1 MAHDEEDRRRFWSQP
16 TPLRSVDEGEQDA
29 TMRHLRDRAE
39 GQLVARQLAL
49 QMQAGKDR
57 SHYGDADAARRY
69 LDLVR
74 ALRQAGQITF
84 AEYVLQVG
92 SRIEMV
98 SDHRWTEGAYSADL
112 CPIDE
117 AMQQITQAHGLSD
130 DQYWAREDE
139 PPDYRKLSDAYS
151 ACLDLKLIEVMREF
165 GETELADL
173 RQQHPDRYDALREE
187 GRRSV
192 FEKDNRHTAL
202 ATLIAHYESEAET
215 AGAAGAYLSGCLMWG
230 AAVEGRLLLWCLKAA
245 VVAEQARQSL
255 PAKARPRKPDPLD
268 WTLDNL
274 VQVAR
279 AAGWIG
285 VLEDDDFIF
294 PVEALLRN
302 LRQTR
307 NLIHPG
313 RSLREEPHLRRD
325 KAAFDDAR
333 AAYAAL
339 LMNEAAHAPALLDDM
354 TSSKLV

>member
-1 MAHDEEDRRRFWSQP
+1 MAVDEKDRRRFWSRP
-16 TPLRSVDEGEQDA
+16 TPLRSVDEGERDA

-39 GQLVARQLAL
+39 GQLVAHQLAL
-49 QMQAGKDR
+49 QMQGKER

-112 CPIDE
+112 GPIDA
-117 AMQQITQAHGLSD
+117 AMQRVTRAHGLSD
-130 DQYWAREDE
+130 DQYWASEDE
-139 PPDYRKLSDAYS
+139 PPEYRELSEAYS

-165 GETELADL
+165 GEAELADL
-173 RQQHPDRYDALREE
+173 REQHPDRYDALREE

-192 FEKDNRHTAL
+192 FEKDNCHAAL

-230 AAVEGRLLLWCLKAA
+230 AAVEGRLLLWCLRAP
-245 VVAEQARQSL
+245 VVAEEARQSL
-255 PAKARPRKPDPLD
+255 PAKERPRKPDPVE

-274 VQVAR
+274 VHVAR
-279 AAGWIG
+279 EAGWIG
-285 VLEDDDFIF
+285 VLEDDDFVF
-294 PVEALLRN
+294 SVEGLLRN

-313 RSLREEPHLRRD
+313 RSLREAPHLRRD

-339 LMNEAAHAPALLDDM
+339 LMNEVAHAPAAPDDPAS
-354 TSSKLV
+354 TRA

>member
-1 MAHDEEDRRRFWSQP
+1 MVDDEADRRRFWSKP
-16 TPLRSVDEGEQDA
+16 RPLSSIDDGEREA

-39 GQLVARQLAL
+39 GQLVARELAL
-49 QMQAGKDR
+49 QMQTGKDR
-57 SHYGDADAARRY
+57 SHYGDSDAARRY

-92 SRIEMV
+92 SRMEMV
-98 SDHRWTEGAYSADL
+98 SDHRWTEGVYSADL
-112 CPIDE
+112 APIDE
-117 AMQQITQAHGLSD
+117 AMQRVTQAQGLSD

-139 PPDYRKLSDAYS
+139 PPDYRELSDAYS

-165 GETELADL
+165 GENELADL
-173 RQQHPDRYDALREE
+173 REQHPDRYDALREE

-192 FEKDNRHTAL
+192 FEKDNHHTAL
-202 ATLIAHYESEAET
+202 STLIDHYESEAEA
-215 AGAAGAYLSGCLMWG
+215 AGGAGAYLAGCLMWG
-230 AAVEGRLLLWCLKAA
+230 AAVEGRLLLWCLRAPGAA
-245 VVAEQARQSL
+245 EEARQSL
-255 PAKARPRKPDPLD
+255 PAKERPRKLDPTK

-279 AAGWIG
+279 AAGWID

-294 PVEALLRN
+294 SIEGLLQG

-333 AAYAAL
+333 AAHAAL
-339 LMNEAAHAPALLDDM
+339 RMNEGAHAPVAPSEVPPQL
-354 TSSKLV
+354 